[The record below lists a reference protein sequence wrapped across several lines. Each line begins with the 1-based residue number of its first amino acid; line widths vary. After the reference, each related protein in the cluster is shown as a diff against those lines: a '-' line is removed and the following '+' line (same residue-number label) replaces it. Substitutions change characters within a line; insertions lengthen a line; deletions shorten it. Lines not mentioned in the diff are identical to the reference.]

1 MNLSTARAARPLF
14 ITGLCLLVAASLLGG
29 CSINE
34 YVAEKTAIDYKS
46 AGKRA
51 PLDIPP
57 DLVTPGRDER
67 FAIPEV
73 AEQTFS
79 GYQSGKAAS
88 PGVAPAS
95 SAVLPAL
102 KGARIERLGQ
112 QRWLMVSLPPE
123 RVWPQVREFWQ
134 ENGFLIQSESPAT
147 GIIETDWAEN
157 RAKLPQDVIRR
168 TIGSLVDSLYSTGE
182 RDKFRTRLERVPG
195 GTEIYITNRRMVEVY
210 SDKMKESTV
219 WQPQA
224 GDPELEVEF
233 MRRLLVKLGA
243 SADEAKGIAVADATA
258 VAGTEVRLVTGPDG
272 ASSVEIGQ
280 SFDRAWR
287 LVGVALD
294 RAGFTVEDRDR
305 SKGIYFVRY
314 IDPESESRNPPE
326 QGFFS
331 RLFSFGGKDA
341 AVAERFQV
349 RVKGAGEQVS
359 VTVHSFD
366 GKDVAAGDK
375 KTATRLLTVLH
386 EQLK

>member
-1 MNLSTARAARPLF
+1 MNLTIARAGRPLH
-14 ITGLCLLVAASLLGG
+14 ISGLCLLVAASLLGG
-29 CSINE
+29 CSLNE
-34 YVAEKTAIDYKS
+34 YISEKTAIDYKS

-51 PLDIPP
+51 PLEIPP
-57 DLVTPGRDER
+57 DLVTPVRDER
-67 FAIPEV
+67 FAVPAA

-79 GYQSGKAAS
+79 DYQRGKAAV
-88 PGVAPAS
+88 PAVASGS
-95 SAVLPAL
+95 SAVLPVL
-102 KGARIERLGQ
+102 KDARIERQGQ
-112 QRWLMVSLPPE
+112 QRWLVVSLPPE
-123 RVWPQVREFWQ
+123 SVWPQVREFWQ
-134 ENGFLIQSESPAT
+134 ENGFLIQTESPAT

-157 RAKLPQDVIRR
+157 RAKLPLDIIRK

-210 SDKMKESTV
+210 SDTMKESTV

-233 MRRLLVKLGA
+233 LRRLLVKLGTTA
-243 SADEAKGIAVADATA
+243 EEARNVTAAAATA
-258 VAGTEVRLVTGPDG
+258 EATKAALVTGADG
-272 ASSVEIGQ
+272 ASAVEIGQ

-314 IDPESESRNPPE
+314 IDPESDSRNRSE
-326 QGFFS
+326 KGFFA
-331 RLFSFGGKDA
+331 RLFSFGGGEPA
-341 AVAERFQV
+341 AAERFQV
-349 RVKGAGEQVS
+349 LVAGAGEK
-359 VTVHSFD
+359 VTVTVRGFD
-366 GKDVAAGDK
+366 GKNLAAGEK
-375 KTATRLLTVLH
+375 KTAARLLTVLH